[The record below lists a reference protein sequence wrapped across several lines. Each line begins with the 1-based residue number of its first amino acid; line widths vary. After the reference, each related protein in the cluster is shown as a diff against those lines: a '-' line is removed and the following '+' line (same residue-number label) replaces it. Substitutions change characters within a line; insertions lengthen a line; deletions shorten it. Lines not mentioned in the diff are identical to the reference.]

1 MGGFGM
7 VGLWEFDDSD
17 GDVMSVVVKQSA
29 GKDRAL
35 RKESDMLRLIGDTET
50 THVVRMLKRYH
61 EERGQGTSER
71 WDPANKYI
79 SRIYLEYCRSGDMKE
94 AIKRFK

>member
-17 GDVMSVVVKQSA
+17 GDVMRVVVKQSA

-35 RKESDMLRLIGDTET
+35 KRESDMLRLIGDTET
-50 THVVRMLKRYH
+50 MHVVRMLKRYH
-61 EERGQGTSER
+61 EEWGQGTSQR

-79 SRIYLEYCRSGDMKE
+79 SRIYLEYCRSGDMKKV
-94 AIKRFK
+94 IMRFM